1 MSGGERG
8 GTREATARVARSSA
22 RRVGRLIR
30 DGERLV
36 NLDRLIV
43 FVGYRYATALL
54 VLVALLALYGVA
66 QFSRPSRADLR
77 QPGTRAA
84 VTSAVLACPAPA
96 GTRLSALTS
105 GLPGRRGHLRIT
117 APDGGERAQG
127 PTATVTAWSQDI
139 DDRASSGRRG
149 NRDTAEPYAVRASG
163 AVAGG
168 LEVEQTGMVKKG
180 ADRGLAGV
188 RCTGPGTD
196 MWFLGPGPVDAHDI
210 ELHLSNVDDQP
221 AAVDVLALSGEGP
234 LDTTDGRGTTVEPH
248 SGRVV
253 GIGRSAEGLGDIVK
267 TARVL
272 ALHVRVTTGRAS
284 AAVRVRVGDK
294 KGVDWM
300 PLASPPTREVVVPG
314 LPAGGGPRQLLV
326 GVPGGADAQVKIQVI
341 TPSGMFAPEGQDR
354 IDAPAQTVT
363 PVDLERAL
371 SGKPAA
377 VRLSSDRPI
386 IAGFIATVGA
396 DVAYGAATAPLGGGG
411 VVADNREGT
420 VVLLTAPTGAATV
433 RLVTV
438 TGQGPAGSPREVTVA
453 AGRTLE
459 VKVPAPQGGDRGFGI
474 LITPRPGSPAVY
486 GARVLT
492 SGKGDKRLC
501 TVLPVM
507 PAPTSVAQPP
517 VAESLTSLIP

>member
-8 GTREATARVARSSA
+8 GTRETTARVARSSA

-36 NLDRLIV
+36 NLDRLTA

-77 QPGTRAA
+77 QRGTRAA
-84 VTSAVLACPAPA
+84 VTSAVLGCPAPA
-96 GTRLSALTS
+96 GTRLSALT
-105 GLPGRRGHLRIT
+105 PGRPGRPGRLQIT
-117 APDGGERAQG
+117 APDGAERAQG
-127 PTATVTAWSQDI
+127 PTATGIAWSQDI
-139 DDRASSGRRG
+139 DDRASSGHHG
-149 NRDTAEPYAVRASG
+149 GRDPAEPYAVRARG
-163 AVAGG
+163 AMAGG
-168 LEVEQTGMVKKG
+168 LEVEQTDMADKG

-188 RCTGPGTD
+188 RCTAPGTD

-210 ELHLSNVDDQP
+210 ELHLGNVDDQP
-221 AAVDVLALSGEGP
+221 AAVDVEALSGEGP
-234 LDTTDGRGTTVEPH
+234 LDTTDGRGTTVAPH
-248 SGRVV
+248 SGRMI
-253 GIGRSAEGLGDIVK
+253 GIGKSSEGLGDIVK

-284 AAVRVRVGDK
+284 AAVRVRAGDK

-300 PLASPPTREVVVPG
+300 PLASPPAREVVVPG
-314 LPAGGGPRQLLV
+314 LPSGGGHRQLLV
-326 GVPGGADAQVKIQVI
+326 AVPDGADAQVKVQVI
-341 TPSGMFAPEGQDR
+341 TPTGMFAPEGQDR

-363 PVDLERAL
+363 PVDLEQAL

-386 IAGFIATVGA
+386 IAGFTATVGA

-411 VVADNREGT
+411 VVSGNREGT
-420 VVLLTAPTGAATV
+420 VVLLTAPTGAARV
-433 RLVTV
+433 WLGTV
-438 TGQGPAGSPREVTVA
+438 TAQGPAGAPQEVTVA
-453 AGRTLE
+453 AGRTIE
-459 VKVPAPQGGDRGFGI
+459 VKVPVPQGGDEGFGV
-474 LITPRPGSPAVY
+474 LVTPRPGSPAVY

-501 TVLPVM
+501 TVLPVG
-507 PAPTSVAQPP
+507 PAPISVAQPA